1 MLAILQRSIY
11 RSGNVVSILFSELPV
26 VTIKISTIMK
36 YRNLGKTGIPISEIG
51 FGCMS
56 LGKNSDTQSIRLVH
70 QAIDAGI
77 NYFDTA
83 DIYDAGD
90 NEKLIG
96 KAIKEHRNKIVLA
109 TKVGNKI
116 KPGGGTGF
124 DWDPSK
130 KHILKAIDESLKRLQ
145 TDYINLYQLHGG
157 TIDDPIDE
165 TIEAFEILKQQGKIL
180 HYGISSIRPNVI
192 REYVKRSNIESVM
205 MQYSL
210 LDRRPE
216 EAMLSLLEEHKIS
229 MMARGA
235 LAQGLLIDKPPKEYV
250 QQSTA
255 GVKNMKELLILL
267 SGTKEKSA
275 DAAIY
280 FVLQN
285 TAVTSAIIGFRAG
298 EQLKEVLNSSFS
310 LSKEALQTLL
320 KLPAK
325 KYLEHR

>member
-1 MLAILQRSIY
+1 
-11 RSGNVVSILFSELPV
+11 
-26 VTIKISTIMK
+26 MK